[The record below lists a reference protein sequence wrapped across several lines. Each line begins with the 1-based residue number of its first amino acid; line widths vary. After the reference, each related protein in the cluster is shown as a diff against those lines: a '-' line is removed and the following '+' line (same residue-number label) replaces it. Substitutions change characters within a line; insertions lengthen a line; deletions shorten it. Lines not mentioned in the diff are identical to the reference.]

1 MTNTLHSITG
11 DKPVPARFLTPH
23 TTTHTADGSS
33 VTIRRHG
40 IAYDLET
47 KNAKG
52 ETISTVQMSRADVSR
67 LFGELDAVLWSA
79 A

>member
-1 MTNTLHSITG
+1 MSVS
-11 DKPVPARFLTPH
+11 KPSGPARLLTTP
-23 TTTHTADGSS
+23 TTIHTADGST

-47 KNAKG
+47 KNAGG
-52 ETISTVQMSRADVSR
+52 ETISTVQMTRADVSH
-67 LFGELDAVLWSA
+67 LFGELDEILWGA